1 MFEMN
6 FIGTHSVFSKDDR
19 QKLVFKHNYYIK
31 CYWYVT
37 RYKYL

>member
-19 QKLVFKHNYYIK
+19 QKLVFKHIIITLS
-31 CYWYVT
+31 VT
-37 RYKYL
+37 GM